1 MLFAYG
7 TLQDRDILGAVLGRR
22 RRSHHPAGSG
32 SWFGGDC
39 LSCPS
44 LSGLV
49 PAPSAATQGML
60 IGVLSAQDWAALDA
74 FEGDEYRRASLR

>member
-1 MLFAYG
+1 
-7 TLQDRDILGAVLGRR
+7 
-22 RRSHHPAGSG
+22 
-32 SWFGGDC
+32 
-39 LSCPS
+39 
-44 LSGLV
+44 LV